1 MEQVAAT
8 RAPNVWLPT
17 RYEVVSPPLTA
28 EHTGWMARR
37 NIWCLV
43 LGHRY
48 HRLKLRG
55 RTILTC
61 KRCGDV
67 DVVTKDMGGL
77 QF

>member
-1 MEQVAAT
+1 
-8 RAPNVWLPT
+8 
-17 RYEVVSPPLTA
+17 
-28 EHTGWMARR
+28 MARR
-37 NIWCLV
+37 NLKCLI

-48 HRLKLRG
+48 TRMKLRG